1 MATPAVHQKPL
12 QRLIPIETT
21 FAVLSPSPSMEEGDI
36 ARAAQQAASVRG
48 LRRAVMRH
56 PSAAVYATTVIAGI
70 PALRSEGDL
79 TSAQERS
86 AYQGSKVNGLTAD
99 LR

>member
-1 MATPAVHQKPL
+1 
-12 QRLIPIETT
+12 
-21 FAVLSPSPSMEEGDI
+21 
-36 ARAAQQAASVRG
+36 
-48 LRRAVMRH
+48 MRH

-86 AYQGSKVNGLTAD
+86 AYQGSKLNGLTAD